1 MLGNKEIKEDRS
13 EHERPSKVLWVL
25 VAAFFAILVWSY
37 FYRIDQVVR
46 GSGTFIA
53 TSRVQVIQA
62 VDGGMITS
70 LKVKEG
76 DRVAQGQ
83 VLATLDDGRSLA
95 AVRELD
101 GRLAALY
108 AKAARLKAE
117 IAGDNS
123 VKFPSAV
130 EKFPE
135 IIKVETALFN
145 QRTSGF
151 QEDMRTAAVA
161 VSLAREDAQL
171 VANLASNGDVS
182 RSDVI
187 RAQKAVNE
195 AEAMMINR
203 RNKYLQEVGTD
214 LTKAEDEIGQ
224 NEQVR
229 AQRMQQLENTVLKA
243 SVPGIVKNM
252 RLTTAG
258 SVLRAGEEL
267 MQIVPVDDDII
278 VEVKVRPT
286 DIAQLRPGLP
296 ANIRVDPY
304 DYTIYGAVAGKV
316 SYVSADTLKE
326 DTRAGEQVYYRV
338 HVTTKGAPVVTQ
350 TGKEIEILPGMTSQ
364 VDIRIGDRTVL
375 EYLLETVAQNFNRI
389 FRRTLIS
396 YILLPK

>member
-1 MLGNKEIKEDRS
+1 MWDNDDVNKQMKA

-108 AKAARLKAE
+108 AKAARLRAE
-117 IAGDNS
+117 IAGADF
-123 VKFPSAV
+123 VKFPAAV

-135 IIKVETALFN
+135 IIRVETALFN

-151 QEDMRTAAVA
+151 QEEMRTAAVA

-171 VANLASNGDVS
+171 VTNLASNGDVS

-229 AQRMQQLENTVLKA
+229 AQRLQQLENTVLKA

-278 VEVKVRPT
+278 VEVKVRPA

-375 EYLLETVAQNFNRI
+375 EYLLKPLRK
-389 FRRTLIS
+389 TLTES
-396 YILLPK
+396 FGER

>member
-1 MLGNKEIKEDRS
+1 MWDNDANKKTKS
-13 EHERPSKVLWVL
+13 EYEKPSKVLWAL
-25 VAAFFAILVWSY
+25 VFAFAVTIVWAY

-46 GSGTFIA
+46 GPGTFIS

-76 DRVAQGQ
+76 DRVEQGHI
-83 VLATLDDGRSLA
+83 LATLDDGRSAA
-95 AVRELD
+95 AVKELD

-108 AKAARLKAE
+108 AKAARLRAE
-117 IAGDNS
+117 IAGADS
-123 VKFPSAV
+123 VKFPAAV

-151 QEDMRTAAVA
+151 QEEMRTAAVA
-161 VSLAREDAQL
+161 VNLAREDAQL
-171 VANLASNGDVS
+171 VANLASNGDIS
-182 RSDVI
+182 RSEVI
-187 RAQKAVNE
+187 RAQRTLNE

-224 NEQVR
+224 NEQIR

-252 RLTTAG
+252 RLTTSG

-267 MQIVPVDDDII
+267 MQIVPVGEDII
-278 VEVKVRPT
+278 VEVKVRPA
-286 DIAQLRPGLP
+286 DIAQLRPGLS

-304 DYTIYGAVAGKV
+304 DYTIYGAVEGKV

-375 EYLLETVAQNFNRI
+375 EYLLKPLRK
-389 FRRTLIS
+389 TLTES
-396 YILLPK
+396 FGER

>member
-1 MLGNKEIKEDRS
+1 MWDNDDVNKQTKA
-13 EHERPSKVLWVL
+13 EHERPSKVLWIL

-46 GSGTFIA
+46 GPGTFIA

-117 IAGDNS
+117 IAGADY
-123 VKFPSAV
+123 VKFPAAV

-135 IIKVETALFN
+135 IIRVETALFN

-151 QEDMRTAAVA
+151 QEEMRTAAVA

-171 VANLASNGDVS
+171 VNNLANNGDVS

-195 AEAMMINR
+195 AEATMINR

-224 NEQVR
+224 NEQIR

-286 DIAQLRPGLP
+286 DIAQLRPGLS
-296 ANIRVDPY
+296 ASIRVDPY
-304 DYTIYGAVAGKV
+304 DYTVYGAVAGKV

-326 DTRAGEQVYYRV
+326 ETRAGEQVYYRV

-375 EYLLETVAQNFNRI
+375 EYLLKPLRK
-389 FRRTLIS
+389 TLTES
-396 YILLPK
+396 FGER

>member
-1 MLGNKEIKEDRS
+1 MWDNDDVNKQTKA
-13 EHERPSKVLWVL
+13 EHERPSKVLWIL

-46 GSGTFIA
+46 GPGTFIA

-117 IAGDNS
+117 IAGADY
-123 VKFPSAV
+123 VKFPAAV

-135 IIKVETALFN
+135 IIRVETALFN

-151 QEDMRTAAVA
+151 QEEMRTAAVA

-171 VANLASNGDVS
+171 VNNLANNGDVS

-229 AQRMQQLENTVLKA
+229 AQRLQQLENTVLKA

-286 DIAQLRPGLP
+286 DIAQLRLGLP

-326 DTRAGEQVYYRV
+326 ETRAGEQVYYRV

-375 EYLLETVAQNFNRI
+375 EYLLKPLRK
-389 FRRTLIS
+389 TLTES
-396 YILLPK
+396 FGER

>member
-1 MLGNKEIKEDRS
+1 M
-13 EHERPSKVLWVL
+13 
-25 VAAFFAILVWSY
+25 
-37 FYRIDQVVR
+37 VR
-46 GSGTFIA
+46 GPGTFIA

-108 AKAARLKAE
+108 AKAARLRAE
-117 IAGDNS
+117 IAGADF
-123 VKFPSAV
+123 VKFPAAV

-135 IIKVETALFN
+135 IIRVETALFN

-151 QEDMRTAAVA
+151 QEEMRTAAVA

-171 VANLASNGDVS
+171 VTNLASNGDVS

-195 AEAMMINR
+195 SEAMMINR

-224 NEQVR
+224 IGR
-229 AQRMQQLENTVLKA
+229 A
-243 SVPGIVKNM
+243 
-252 RLTTAG
+252 
-258 SVLRAGEEL
+258 
-267 MQIVPVDDDII
+267 
-278 VEVKVRPT
+278 
-286 DIAQLRPGLP
+286 
-296 ANIRVDPY
+296 
-304 DYTIYGAVAGKV
+304 
-316 SYVSADTLKE
+316 
-326 DTRAGEQVYYRV
+326 
-338 HVTTKGAPVVTQ
+338 HV
-350 TGKEIEILPGMTSQ
+350 
-364 VDIRIGDRTVL
+364 
-375 EYLLETVAQNFNRI
+375 
-389 FRRTLIS
+389 
-396 YILLPK
+396 

>member
-1 MLGNKEIKEDRS
+1 MWDNETDKKKKS
-13 EHERPSKVLWVL
+13 EYERPSKVLWTL
-25 VAAFFAILVWSY
+25 VIAFFVTAVWAY

-46 GSGTFIA
+46 GPGTFIA
-53 TSRVQVIQA
+53 ASRVQVIQA

-76 DRVAQGQ
+76 DRVEQGQ
-83 VLATLDDGRSLA
+83 VLATLDDGRSGA
-95 AVRELD
+95 AVKELD

-117 IAGDNS
+117 IAGADYI
-123 VKFPSAV
+123 KFPTAV

-135 IIKVETALFN
+135 IIRVETALFN
-145 QRTSGF
+145 QRVSGF
-151 QEDMRTAAVA
+151 QEEMRTAAVA
-161 VSLAREDAQL
+161 VNLAREDAQL
-171 VANLASNGDVS
+171 VADLASNGDIS
-182 RSDVI
+182 RSEVI
-187 RAQKAVNE
+187 RAQRTLNE

-229 AQRMQQLENTVLKA
+229 AQRLQQLENTVLKA

-252 RLTTAG
+252 RLTTPG
-258 SVLRAGEEL
+258 SVLRPGEEL
-267 MQIVPVDDDII
+267 MQIVPIGEDII

-375 EYLLETVAQNFNRI
+375 EYLLKPLRK
-389 FRRTLIS
+389 TLTES
-396 YILLPK
+396 FGER

>member
-1 MLGNKEIKEDRS
+1 MWDNDDGNKEISS
-13 EHERPSKVLWVL
+13 EHERPSKVLWTL
-25 VAAFFAILVWSY
+25 VIAFAVVIVWAY
-37 FYRIDQVVR
+37 FFHIDQVVR
-46 GSGTFIA
+46 GPGTFIA

-62 VDGGMITS
+62 VDGGMITA
-70 LKVKEG
+70 LKVREG
-76 DRVAQGQ
+76 DRVEQGQ
-83 VLATLDDGRSLA
+83 VLATLDDTRSTA
-95 AVRELD
+95 AVKELD

-117 IAGDNS
+117 IANADS
-123 VKFPSAV
+123 VQFPPAAA
-130 EKFPE
+130 KFPE
-135 IIKVETALFN
+135 IIRVEKALFN

-151 QEDMRTAAVA
+151 QEEMRTAAVA
-161 VSLAREDAQL
+161 VKLAREDARL
-171 VANLASNGDVS
+171 IENLADNGDVS

-203 RNKYLQEVGTD
+203 RNKYLMEVGTD
-214 LTKAEDEIGQ
+214 LTKAEDEIAQ

-229 AQRMQQLENTVLKA
+229 AQRLQQLDNTVLKA

-252 RLTTAG
+252 RLTTPG
-258 SVLRAGEEL
+258 SVLRSGEEL
-267 MQIVPVDDDII
+267 MQIVPVDEDLI
-278 VEVKVRPT
+278 VEVKVRPA

-326 DTRAGEQVYYRV
+326 DTRAGEQVFYRV

-375 EYLLETVAQNFNRI
+375 EYLLKPLRK
-389 FRRTLIS
+389 TLTEAFGER
-396 YILLPK
+396 

>member
-1 MLGNKEIKEDRS
+1 MLGNKEIKEDMS

-46 GSGTFIA
+46 GPGTFIA

-108 AKAARLKAE
+108 AKAARLRAE
-117 IAGDNS
+117 IAGADF
-123 VKFPSAV
+123 VKFPAAV

-135 IIKVETALFN
+135 IIRVETALFN

-151 QEDMRTAAVA
+151 QEEMRTAAVA

-171 VANLASNGDVS
+171 VNNLANNGDVS

-195 AEAMMINR
+195 AEATMINR

-224 NEQVR
+224 NEQIR

-286 DIAQLRPGLP
+286 DIAQLRPGLS
-296 ANIRVDPY
+296 ASIRVDPY
-304 DYTIYGAVAGKV
+304 DYTVYGAVAGKV

-326 DTRAGEQVYYRV
+326 ETRAGEQVYYRV

-375 EYLLETVAQNFNRI
+375 EYLLKPLRK
-389 FRRTLIS
+389 TLTES
-396 YILLPK
+396 FGER

>member
-1 MLGNKEIKEDRS
+1 MWDNDDVNKQMKA
-13 EHERPSKVLWVL
+13 EHERPSKVLWIL

-46 GSGTFIA
+46 GPGTFIA

-117 IAGDNS
+117 IAGADY
-123 VKFPSAV
+123 VKFPAAV

-135 IIKVETALFN
+135 IIRVETALFN

-151 QEDMRTAAVA
+151 QEEMRTAAVA

-171 VANLASNGDVS
+171 VNNLANNGDVS

-195 AEAMMINR
+195 AEATMINR

-224 NEQVR
+224 NEQIR

-286 DIAQLRPGLP
+286 DIAQLRPGLS
-296 ANIRVDPY
+296 ASIRVDPY
-304 DYTIYGAVAGKV
+304 DYTVYGAVAGKV

-326 DTRAGEQVYYRV
+326 ETRAGEQVYYRV

-375 EYLLETVAQNFNRI
+375 EYLLKPLRK
-389 FRRTLIS
+389 TLTES
-396 YILLPK
+396 FGER

>member
-1 MLGNKEIKEDRS
+1 MWDNDANKKTKS
-13 EHERPSKVLWVL
+13 EYEKPSKVLWAL
-25 VAAFFAILVWSY
+25 VFAFAVTIVWAY

-46 GSGTFIA
+46 GPGTFIS

-76 DRVAQGQ
+76 DRVEQGQ
-83 VLATLDDGRSLA
+83 ILATLDDGRSAA
-95 AVRELD
+95 AVKELD

-108 AKAARLKAE
+108 AKAARLRAE
-117 IAGDNS
+117 IAGADS
-123 VKFPSAV
+123 VKFPAAV

-151 QEDMRTAAVA
+151 QEEMRTAAVA
-161 VSLAREDAQL
+161 VNLAREDAQL
-171 VANLASNGDVS
+171 VANLASNGDIS
-182 RSDVI
+182 RSEVI
-187 RAQKAVNE
+187 RAQRTLNE

-224 NEQVR
+224 NEQIR

-252 RLTTAG
+252 RLTTSG

-267 MQIVPVDDDII
+267 MQIVPVGEDII
-278 VEVKVRPT
+278 VEVKVRPA
-286 DIAQLRPGLP
+286 DIAQLRPGLS

-304 DYTIYGAVAGKV
+304 DYTIYGAVEGKV
-316 SYVSADTLKE
+316 SYISADTLKE

-375 EYLLETVAQNFNRI
+375 EYLLKPLRK
-389 FRRTLIS
+389 TLTES
-396 YILLPK
+396 FGER

>member
-1 MLGNKEIKEDRS
+1 MWGNREIKEDMS

-46 GSGTFIA
+46 GPGTFIA

-117 IAGDNS
+117 IAGADY
-123 VKFPSAV
+123 VKFPAAV

-135 IIKVETALFN
+135 IIRVETALFN

-151 QEDMRTAAVA
+151 QEEMRTAAVA

-171 VANLASNGDVS
+171 VNNLANNGDVS

-195 AEAMMINR
+195 AEATMINR

-224 NEQVR
+224 NEQIR

-286 DIAQLRPGLP
+286 DIAQLRPGLS
-296 ANIRVDPY
+296 ASIRVDPY
-304 DYTIYGAVAGKV
+304 DYTVYGAVAGKV

-326 DTRAGEQVYYRV
+326 ETRAGEQVYYRV

-375 EYLLETVAQNFNRI
+375 EYLLKPLRK
-389 FRRTLIS
+389 TLTES
-396 YILLPK
+396 FGER

>member
-1 MLGNKEIKEDRS
+1 MLGNKEIKEDMS

-46 GSGTFIA
+46 GPGTFIA

-108 AKAARLKAE
+108 AKAARLRAE
-117 IAGDNS
+117 IAGADF
-123 VKFPSAV
+123 VKFPAAV

-135 IIKVETALFN
+135 IIRVETALFN

-151 QEDMRTAAVA
+151 QEEMRTAAVA

-171 VANLASNGDVS
+171 VTNLASNGDVS

-229 AQRMQQLENTVLKA
+229 AQRLQQLENTVLKA

-278 VEVKVRPT
+278 VEVTVRPT

-296 ANIRVDPY
+296 ASIRVDPY

-326 DTRAGEQVYYRV
+326 ETRAGEQVYYRV

-375 EYLLETVAQNFNRI
+375 EYLLKPLRK
-389 FRRTLIS
+389 TLTES
-396 YILLPK
+396 FGER

>member
-1 MLGNKEIKEDRS
+1 MWDNDDGNKEMKA

-46 GSGTFIA
+46 GPGTFIA

-108 AKAARLKAE
+108 AKAARLRAE
-117 IAGDNS
+117 IAGADF
-123 VKFPSAV
+123 VKFPAAV

-135 IIKVETALFN
+135 IIRVETALFN

-151 QEDMRTAAVA
+151 QEEMRTAAVA

-171 VANLASNGDVS
+171 VTNLASNGDVS

-229 AQRMQQLENTVLKA
+229 AQRLQQLENTVLKA

-278 VEVKVRPT
+278 VEVKVRPA

-375 EYLLETVAQNFNRI
+375 EYLLKPLRK
-389 FRRTLIS
+389 TLTES
-396 YILLPK
+396 FGER

>member
-1 MLGNKEIKEDRS
+1 MWSNKEIKEDMS

-25 VAAFFAILVWSY
+25 VAAFFAIVIWSY

-46 GSGTFIA
+46 GPGTFIA

-83 VLATLDDGRSLA
+83 ILATLDDTRNVA

-117 IAGDNS
+117 IAGTDF
-123 VKFPSAV
+123 VKFPAAV
-130 EKFPE
+130 KKFPE
-135 IIKVETALFN
+135 IIRVETALFN

-151 QEDMRTAAVA
+151 QEEMRTASVA
-161 VSLAREDAQL
+161 VNLAREDAQL
-171 VANLASNGDVS
+171 VADLASNGDVS

-203 RNKYLQEVGTD
+203 RNKYLQDVGTD

-224 NEQVR
+224 NEQIR
-229 AQRMQQLENTVLKA
+229 AQRQQQLGNTVLKA

-267 MQIVPVDDDII
+267 MQIVPVDDDLI

-316 SYVSADTLKE
+316 SYISADTLKE

-338 HVTTKGAPVVTQ
+338 HVTTKGSPVVTQ

-375 EYLLETVAQNFNRI
+375 EYLLKPLRK
-389 FRRTLIS
+389 TLTES
-396 YILLPK
+396 FGER

>member
-1 MLGNKEIKEDRS
+1 MWDNDANKKTKS
-13 EHERPSKVLWVL
+13 EYEKPSKVLWAL
-25 VAAFFAILVWSY
+25 VFAFAVTIVWAY

-46 GSGTFIA
+46 GPGTFIS

-76 DRVAQGQ
+76 DRVEQGQ
-83 VLATLDDGRSLA
+83 ILATLDDGRSAA
-95 AVRELD
+95 AVKELD

-108 AKAARLKAE
+108 AKAARLRAE
-117 IAGDNS
+117 IAGADS
-123 VKFPSAV
+123 VKFPAAV

-151 QEDMRTAAVA
+151 QEEMRTAAVA
-161 VSLAREDAQL
+161 VNLAREDAQL
-171 VANLASNGDVS
+171 VANLASNGDIS
-182 RSDVI
+182 RSEVI
-187 RAQKAVNE
+187 RAQRTLNE

-203 RNKYLQEVGTD
+203 RNTYLQEVGTD

-224 NEQVR
+224 NEQIR

-252 RLTTAG
+252 RLTTSG

-267 MQIVPVDDDII
+267 MQIVPVGEDII
-278 VEVKVRPT
+278 VEVKVRPA
-286 DIAQLRPGLP
+286 DIAQLRPGLS

-304 DYTIYGAVAGKV
+304 DYTIYGAVEGKV

-375 EYLLETVAQNFNRI
+375 EYLLKPLRK
-389 FRRTLIS
+389 TLTES
-396 YILLPK
+396 FGER

>member
-1 MLGNKEIKEDRS
+1 MWDNDANKKTKS
-13 EHERPSKVLWVL
+13 EYEKPSKVLWAL
-25 VAAFFAILVWSY
+25 VFAFAVTIVWAY

-46 GSGTFIA
+46 GPGTFIS

-76 DRVAQGQ
+76 DRVEQGQ
-83 VLATLDDGRSLA
+83 ILATLDDGRSAA
-95 AVRELD
+95 AVKELD

-108 AKAARLKAE
+108 AKAARLRAE
-117 IAGDNS
+117 IAGADS
-123 VKFPSAV
+123 VKFPAAV

-151 QEDMRTAAVA
+151 HEEMRTAAVA
-161 VSLAREDAQL
+161 VNLAREDAQL
-171 VANLASNGDVS
+171 VANLASNGDIS
-182 RSDVI
+182 RSEVI
-187 RAQKAVNE
+187 RAQRALNE

-224 NEQVR
+224 NEQIR

-252 RLTTAG
+252 RLTTSG

-267 MQIVPVDDDII
+267 MQIVPVGEDII
-278 VEVKVRPT
+278 VEVKVRPA
-286 DIAQLRPGLP
+286 DIAQLRPGLS

-375 EYLLETVAQNFNRI
+375 EYLLKPLRK
-389 FRRTLIS
+389 TLTES
-396 YILLPK
+396 FGER

>member
-1 MLGNKEIKEDRS
+1 MLGNKEIKEDMS

-46 GSGTFIA
+46 GPGTFIA

-117 IAGDNS
+117 IAGADF
-123 VKFPSAV
+123 VKFPAAV

-135 IIKVETALFN
+135 IIRVETALFN

-151 QEDMRTAAVA
+151 QEEMRTAAVA

-171 VANLASNGDVS
+171 VTNLASNGDVS

-214 LTKAEDEIGQ
+214 LTKAGDEIGQ

-229 AQRMQQLENTVLKA
+229 AQRLQQLENTVLKA

-286 DIAQLRPGLP
+286 DIAQLRLGLP

-326 DTRAGEQVYYRV
+326 ETRAGEQVYYRV

-375 EYLLETVAQNFNRI
+375 EYLLKPLRK
-389 FRRTLIS
+389 TLTES
-396 YILLPK
+396 FGER

>member
-1 MLGNKEIKEDRS
+1 MWDNDDVNKQTKA
-13 EHERPSKVLWVL
+13 EHERPSKVLWIL

-46 GSGTFIA
+46 GPGTFIA

-62 VDGGMITS
+62 VDGGMIPP
-70 LKVKEG
+70 VKAKSG
-76 DRVAQGQ
+76 DRGAQGQ

-117 IAGDNS
+117 IAGADY
-123 VKFPSAV
+123 VKFPAAV

-135 IIKVETALFN
+135 IIRVETALFN

-151 QEDMRTAAVA
+151 QEEMRTAAVA

-171 VANLASNGDVS
+171 VNNLANNGDVS

-195 AEAMMINR
+195 AEATMINR

-224 NEQVR
+224 NEQIR

-286 DIAQLRPGLP
+286 DIAQLRPGLS
-296 ANIRVDPY
+296 ASIRVDPY
-304 DYTIYGAVAGKV
+304 DYTVYGAVAGKV

-326 DTRAGEQVYYRV
+326 ETRAGEQVYYRV

-375 EYLLETVAQNFNRI
+375 EYLLKPLRK
-389 FRRTLIS
+389 TLTES
-396 YILLPK
+396 FGER

>member
-1 MLGNKEIKEDRS
+1 MWDNDANKKTKS
-13 EHERPSKVLWVL
+13 EYEKPSKVLWAL
-25 VAAFFAILVWSY
+25 VFAFAVTIVWAY

-46 GSGTFIA
+46 GPGTFIS

-76 DRVAQGQ
+76 DRVEQGQ
-83 VLATLDDGRSLA
+83 ILATLDDGRSAA
-95 AVRELD
+95 AVKELD

-108 AKAARLKAE
+108 AKAARLRAE
-117 IAGDNS
+117 IAGADS
-123 VKFPSAV
+123 VKFPAAV

-151 QEDMRTAAVA
+151 QEEMRTAAVA
-161 VSLAREDAQL
+161 VNLAREDAQL
-171 VANLASNGDVS
+171 VANLASNGDIS
-182 RSDVI
+182 RSEVI
-187 RAQKAVNE
+187 RAQRTLNE

-224 NEQVR
+224 NEQIR

-252 RLTTAG
+252 RLTTSG

-267 MQIVPVDDDII
+267 MQIVPVGEDII
-278 VEVKVRPT
+278 VEVKVRPA
-286 DIAQLRPGLP
+286 DIAQLRPGLS

-304 DYTIYGAVAGKV
+304 DYTIYGAVEGKV

-375 EYLLETVAQNFNRI
+375 EYLLKPLRK
-389 FRRTLIS
+389 TLTES
-396 YILLPK
+396 FGER

>member
-1 MLGNKEIKEDRS
+1 MWDNDDVNKQTKA
-13 EHERPSKVLWVL
+13 EHERPSKVLWIL

-46 GSGTFIA
+46 GPGTFIA

-117 IAGDNS
+117 IAGADY
-123 VKFPSAV
+123 VKFPAAV

-135 IIKVETALFN
+135 IIRVETALFN

-151 QEDMRTAAVA
+151 QEEMRTAAVA

-171 VANLASNGDVS
+171 VNNLANNGDVS

-195 AEAMMINR
+195 AEATMINR

-224 NEQVR
+224 NEQIR

-286 DIAQLRPGLP
+286 DIAQLRPGLS
-296 ANIRVDPY
+296 ASIRVDPY

-326 DTRAGEQVYYRV
+326 ETRAGEQVYYRV

-375 EYLLETVAQNFNRI
+375 EYLLKPLRK
-389 FRRTLIS
+389 TLTES
-396 YILLPK
+396 FGER

>member
-1 MLGNKEIKEDRS
+1 MWGNKEIKEDMS

-46 GSGTFIA
+46 GPGTFIA

-108 AKAARLKAE
+108 AKAARLRSE
-117 IAGDNS
+117 ISGADF
-123 VKFPSAV
+123 VKFPAAV
-130 EKFPE
+130 EKFPG
-135 IIKVETALFN
+135 IIRVETALFN

-151 QEDMRTAAVA
+151 QEEMRTAAVA
-161 VSLAREDAQL
+161 VNLAREDAQL
-171 VANLASNGDVS
+171 VTNLASNGDVS

-229 AQRMQQLENTVLKA
+229 AQRLQQLENTVLKA

-252 RLTTAG
+252 RLTNAG

-267 MQIVPVDDDII
+267 MQIVPVDEDLII
-278 VEVKVRPT
+278 EVKVRPT
-286 DIAQLRPGLP
+286 DIAQLHPGLS

-338 HVTTKGAPVVTQ
+338 HVTTKGSPVVTQ

-375 EYLLETVAQNFNRI
+375 EYLLKPLRK
-389 FRRTLIS
+389 TLTES
-396 YILLPK
+396 FGER

>member
-1 MLGNKEIKEDRS
+1 MWDNDANKKTKS
-13 EHERPSKVLWVL
+13 EYEKPSKVLWAL
-25 VAAFFAILVWSY
+25 VFAFAVTIVWAY

-46 GSGTFIA
+46 GPGTFIS

-76 DRVAQGQ
+76 DRVEQGQ
-83 VLATLDDGRSLA
+83 ILATLDDGRSAA
-95 AVRELD
+95 AVKELD

-108 AKAARLKAE
+108 AKAARLRAE
-117 IAGDNS
+117 IAGADS
-123 VKFPSAV
+123 VKFPAAV

-151 QEDMRTAAVA
+151 QEEMRTAAVA
-161 VSLAREDAQL
+161 VNLAREDAQL
-171 VANLASNGDVS
+171 VANLASNGDIS
-182 RSDVI
+182 RSEVI
-187 RAQKAVNE
+187 RAQRTLNE

-224 NEQVR
+224 NEQIR

-252 RLTTAG
+252 RLTTSG

-267 MQIVPVDDDII
+267 MQIVPVGEDII
-278 VEVKVRPT
+278 VEVKVRPA
-286 DIAQLRPGLP
+286 DIAQLRPGLS

-375 EYLLETVAQNFNRI
+375 EYLLKPLRK
-389 FRRTLIS
+389 TLTES
-396 YILLPK
+396 FGER

>member
-1 MLGNKEIKEDRS
+1 MWGNKEIKEDMS
-13 EHERPSKVLWVL
+13 EHERPSKVLWIL

-46 GSGTFIA
+46 GPGTFIA

-62 VDGGMITS
+62 VDGGMIPPV
-70 LKVKEG
+70 KVKEG

-117 IAGDNS
+117 IAGADY
-123 VKFPSAV
+123 VKFPAAV

-135 IIKVETALFN
+135 IIRVETALFN

-151 QEDMRTAAVA
+151 QEEMRTAAVA

-171 VANLASNGDVS
+171 VNNLANNGDVS

-195 AEAMMINR
+195 AEATMINR

-224 NEQVR
+224 NEQIR

-286 DIAQLRPGLP
+286 DIAQLRPGLS
-296 ANIRVDPY
+296 ASIRVDPY
-304 DYTIYGAVAGKV
+304 DYTVYGAVAGKV

-326 DTRAGEQVYYRV
+326 ETRAGEQVYYRV

-375 EYLLETVAQNFNRI
+375 EYLLKPLRK
-389 FRRTLIS
+389 TLTES
-396 YILLPK
+396 FGER